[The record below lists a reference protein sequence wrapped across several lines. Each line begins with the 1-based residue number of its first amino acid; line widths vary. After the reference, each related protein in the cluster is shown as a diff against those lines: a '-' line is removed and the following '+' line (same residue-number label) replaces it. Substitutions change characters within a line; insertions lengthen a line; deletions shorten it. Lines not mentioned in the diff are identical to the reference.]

1 MLHAVVLAVAAAQPA
16 AAVAPAPQAEGVIS
30 YPAAYFAA
38 ARPVVVFDMLPRLP
52 GFSFDGGDTDVRG
65 FGGAAGNVLVDGQ
78 RPASKGDTLED
89 LLRRMPASTVERI
102 DVIRGGAPGIDMQGK
117 PVVANVIRKSGDSW
131 RGLVV
136 LANRWVVED
145 GRLQPALRVEG
156 SRNFD
161 GKLWEGSIVGG
172 GGIDDG
178 AGDGPRQRLAPDGA
192 ILLRGDTKS
201 EGDAWNVTGNTAY
214 ETPLL
219 GGRLRANARLFYNMY
234 QFDQEDFLP
243 GDIREVE
250 DYRETEHSGE
260 VGLRQTQPL
269 GPRNTVELFAIQ
281 RYKRLHA
288 NAEFDTPA
296 FAADFDN
303 YSRTG
308 ESIGRAVLK
317 HTLSPTIAL
326 EGGVE
331 GAFNW
336 LEGRT
341 RYAEN
346 DVPIAIP
353 AANVKVEETRGE
365 AFATA
370 TWRASPKL
378 TLEAGLRAE
387 TSTITSEGDVE
398 LEKTLNF
405 LKPRALATWTPAE
418 GWQVRARVERE
429 VGQLNFNDF
438 VASQNLSAG
447 AVLVGNPDLDPAQS
461 WVFEA
466 ALERRFWTSGAIVLT
481 ARHME
486 LKDVVDRVPIFT
498 PGGDVF
504 DAPGNLGEGTQQEI
518 AVSLSLPLERLGV
531 KGGLLRA
538 SSTWRRSEV
547 IDPTT
552 LEERRI
558 SGQHPVDWEIHFTQ
572 DLPAWNLNWGVD
584 LYGGWRETRYRF
596 DGIETVKLRPFLLPF
611 VEYKPRP
618 DITVRLEMP
627 NAAGRP
633 LIRHRKVYDGPRGAN
648 ALLYTDSTYYE
659 MSPMFYLRIR
669 KTLGG

>member
-1 MLHAVVLAVAAAQPA
+1 SSKSVNVSQYLQRIPVDQVL
-16 AAVAPAPQAEGVIS
+16 
-30 YPAAYFAA
+30 
-38 ARPVVVFDMLPRLP
+38 
-52 GFSFDGGDTDVRG
+52 
-65 FGGAAGNVLVDGQ
+65 
-78 RPASKGDTLED
+78 
-89 LLRRMPASTVERI
+89 RI
-102 DVIRGGAPGIDMQGK
+102 DLIRGGAPGIDMQGK

-131 RGLVV
+131 QGLVV
-136 LANRWVVED
+136 FADRWVVED
-145 GRLQPALRVEG
+145 GRMLPALRVEG

-161 GKLWEGSIVGG
+161 GKLWEGSVVGG

-178 AGDGPRQRLAPDGA
+178 AGDGPRIRLGPNGEP
-192 ILLRGDTKS
+192 LLRGQVKS

-214 ETPLL
+214 ETPLF

-250 DYRETEHSGE
+250 DFRETEHAGE
-260 VGLRQTQPL
+260 VGLRHTQPL
-269 GPRNTVELFAIQ
+269 GAGTTAEVFAIQ
-281 RYKRLHA
+281 RYERRHVT
-288 NAEFDTPA
+288 AEFDAPG
-296 FAADFDN
+296 FSADFDTN
-303 YSRTG
+303 GKTS
-308 ESIGRAVLK
+308 ESIGRVVLK
-317 HTLSPTIAL
+317 HALTPTIAL
-326 EGGVE
+326 EGGAE
-331 GAFNW
+331 GAFNA
-336 LEGRT
+336 LDGRT

-346 DVPIAIP
+346 GVPIALP
-353 AANVKVEETRGE
+353 AANVEVQEKRGE

-378 TLEAGLRAE
+378 TLEGGLRAE
-387 TSTITSEGDVE
+387 ISTITSEGDVE

-405 LKPRALATWTPAE
+405 LKPRGLVTWTPAE

-429 VGQLNFNDF
+429 VGQLNFDDF

-447 AVLVGNPDLDPAQS
+447 AVLVGNPDLNPAQS

-498 PGGDVF
+498 PAGEVF
-504 DAPGNLGEGTQQEI
+504 DAPGNLGEGTQQEL
-518 AVSLSLPLERLGV
+518 AVSLSLPLERVGV

-538 SSTWRRSEV
+538 SSTWRKSEV

-572 DLPAWNLNWGVD
+572 DLPAWNVNWGVD
-584 LYGGWRETRYRF
+584 LFGGWRETRYRF
-596 DGIETVKLRPFLLPF
+596 NEIETRKLRPFLLPF

-627 NAAGRP
+627 NATGRP
-633 LIRHRKVYDGPRGAN
+633 LIRHRKTYGGPRSSHP
-648 ALLYTDSTYYE
+648 LLYTDSVYFE

>member
-1 MLHAVVLAVAAAQPA
+1 MLHAIVLAAAAAQPA
-16 AAVAPAPQAEGVIS
+16 PEAPAPAKEGVLS
-30 YPAAYFAA
+30 YPAAFFAD
-38 ARPVVVFDMLPRLP
+38 ARPVVALDMLPRLP
-52 GFSFDGGDTDVRG
+52 GFSFDGGDTSVRG
-65 FGGAAGNVLVDGQ
+65 FGGAAGNVLIDGQ

-89 LLRRMPASTVERI
+89 VLRRMPASQVERI

-131 RGLVV
+131 RALIVQ
-136 LANRWVVED
+136 ADRWVVDD

-156 SRNFD
+156 SRDFD

-178 AGDGPRQRLAPDGA
+178 AGDGPRKRIDAAGRPIFA
-192 ILLRGDTKS
+192 GDVKS

-214 ETPLL
+214 ETPLA

-234 QFDQEDFLP
+234 QFDQEDYLP

-250 DYRETEHSGE
+250 DVRETIHEGE
-260 VGLRQTQPL
+260 VGLRHTQPL
-269 GPRNTVELFAIQ
+269 GAKTNAELFAIQ
-281 RYKRLHA
+281 RYKRLHIA
-288 NAEFDTPA
+288 AEFDTPG
-296 FAADFDN
+296 FGADFDTN
-303 YSRTG
+303 SKTG
-308 ESIGRAVLK
+308 ESIGRVVLK
-317 HTLSPTIAL
+317 HALTPTIAL
-326 EGGVE
+326 EGGAE

-346 DVPIAIP
+346 GVAIDLP
-353 AANVKVEETRGE
+353 AANVRVEEQRGE

-370 TWRASPKL
+370 TWRPSPRL
-378 TLEAGLRAE
+378 SLEAGLRAE

-405 LKPRALATWTPAE
+405 LKPRALATWTPAD
-418 GWQVRARVERE
+418 GWQVRARIERE

-447 AVLVGNPDLDPAQS
+447 AVLVGNPDLNPAQA
-461 WVFEA
+461 WVIEGA
-466 ALERRFWTSGAIVLT
+466 VERRFWGSGALVLT

-486 LKDVVDRVPIFT
+486 LKDTVDRVPIFT
-498 PGGDVF
+498 DTGDVF
-504 DAPGNLGEGTQQEI
+504 DAPGNLGEGTQRELK
-518 AVSLSLPLERLGV
+518 VSLSLPLERLGV
-531 KGGLLRA
+531 RGGLLRGQ
-538 SSTWRRSEV
+538 STWRKSEV

-552 LEERRI
+552 LEKRRI
-558 SGQHPVDWEIHFTQ
+558 SGQRPIDWEIRFTQ
-572 DLPAWNLNWGVD
+572 DLPAWNVNWGVD
-584 LYGGWRETRYRF
+584 LFGGWRETRYRF
-596 DGIETVKLRPFLLPF
+596 NQIETRKLRPFLLPF

-618 DITVRLEMP
+618 DVTVRLELP
-627 NAAGRP
+627 NVTERP
-633 LIRHRKVYDGPRGAN
+633 LIRHRKVYAGPRDASP
-648 ALLYTDSTYYE
+648 LLYTDSIYYD
-659 MSPMFYLRIR
+659 MSRMVYLRIR